1 MSVKPVT
8 PYQLA
13 VLAALASCE
22 SPHVAVVGANDG
34 RINDPIYR
42 LVAEHLSDK
51 VLITLIE
58 PNSSLNAMLAKNYE
72 MVANKRIINACVGP
86 EGRVKIH
93 TVREEFWDRCQP
105 TYAASW
111 PNYRAP
117 TGVTSTDRKFVE
129 RWVSKCGVENPHAA
143 VTSEEV
149 PSDTLPSLLAKAGAP
164 SLVDVLQIDA
174 EGADDIV
181 LFNSAIEA
189 TKPNLIYFETEHLG
203 EDRRKA
209 VLQYLTEHGYLT
221 MALGANSLA
230 VRSITTS
237 KV

>member
-1 MSVKPVT
+1 M
-8 PYQLA
+8 
-13 VLAALASCE
+13 
-22 SPHVAVVGANDG
+22 VGANDG
-34 RINDPIYR
+34 RINDPIYS
-42 LVAEHLSDK
+42 LIAEHLSDE
-51 VLITLIE
+51 VLLTLIE
-58 PNSSLNAMLAKNYE
+58 PNSALNSELAKNYE
-72 MVANKRIINACVGP
+72 MVANKRTLNACIGP
-86 EGRVKIH
+86 EGNVEIH
-93 TVREEFWDRCQP
+93 KVREEFWDRCQP
-105 TYAASW
+105 TYAAAW

-117 TGVTSTDRKFVE
+117 TGVTSTDRDFVE
-129 RWVSKCGVENPHAA
+129 RWVTRCGVEDAHAA
-143 VTSEEV
+143 ITSEEV
-149 PSDTLPSLLAKAGAP
+149 PSDTLPSLLAKAAAP
-164 SLVDVLQIDA
+164 SVVDVLQIDA